1 MHLLPMNNREPEARW
16 IAENISPLCI
26 FIFVFVVYVLHHRG
40 KHSGEFSLWYSL
52 LPFASLC
59 AIMNKNYE
67 YCKKEKK
74 WRKRLCR
81 QKAILLIW
89 FANTR
94 TISVDKQRVTK
105 AQASKRFDCRPKM
118 IEKRNGILVKQASQS
133 GGVLLGP
140 ATFFCQLKLT
150 WLYKRAGYFYFA
162 FRRQTEQ

>member
-74 WRKRLCR
+74 MEETPLSAKSHS
-81 QKAILLIW
+81 ANLICKYE
-89 FANTR
+89 N
-94 TISVDKQRVTK
+94 
-105 AQASKRFDCRPKM
+105 
-118 IEKRNGILVKQASQS
+118 N
-133 GGVLLGP
+133 
-140 ATFFCQLKLT
+140 
-150 WLYKRAGYFYFA
+150 
-162 FRRQTEQ
+162 